1 LLAEVVEMAAIMVR
15 NLDDDVKR
23 RLRMRAARH
32 GRSMEAEVRAILE
45 DSVREQDNFA
55 EALMETFGGLGGVEL
70 ELPARTA
77 QVRPMEFDE

>member
-1 LLAEVVEMAAIMVR
+1 MAAIMVR
-15 NLDDDVKR
+15 NLDEDVKR

-45 DSVREQDNFA
+45 ESVREQENFA

-70 ELPARTA
+70 EIPARTTQA
-77 QVRPMEFDE
+77 RSVEFGDE